1 MAQSTARIDVFEL
14 DPAELTRSAINAIRV
29 SFGIVGIIGIALGF
43 ALLFWPGKSA
53 AVVAA
58 LIGIYVLVAGIV
70 RVGMGV
76 FSRGI
81 SGGRRT
87 LDILLGLVLVIVSVV
102 ALRNLTAAAATIL
115 LIAMIVLG
123 ISWVIEGIVA
133 FIESGKGS
141 SRGWAITYGII
152 SLLAGIA
159 VLVWPGWTVVALAA
173 LAGITFIVLGV
184 LGVVRAFTFGKE
196 LATSD
201 S

>member
-173 LAGITFIVLGV
+173 LAGITFIVLGI

>member
-173 LAGITFIVLGV
+173 LAGITFIVLGI

-196 LATSD
+196 LTTSD

>member
-1 MAQSTARIDVFEL
+1 MAQSTAKIDVFEL
-14 DPAELTRSAINAIRV
+14 DASDLTRSAINAVRA
-29 SFGIVGIIGIALGF
+29 SFGIVGIIGIALGL

-53 AVVAA
+53 VVVTA

-70 RVGMGV
+70 RVGLGV

-81 SGGRRT
+81 SGGKRT
-87 LDILLGLVLVIVSVV
+87 LDILLGLVLIIAAVV
-102 ALRNLTAAAATIL
+102 ALRNLSAAAATVL

-123 ISWVIEGIVA
+123 ISWVVEGIIA

-159 VLVWPGWTVVALAA
+159 VLAWPGWTLVALAA
-173 LAGITFIVLGV
+173 LAGITFIVLGI
-184 LGVVRAFTFGKE
+184 LGVVRAFTFGKDV
-196 LATSD
+196 ATSD

>member
-14 DPAELTRSAINAIRV
+14 DPAELTRSAVNAIRV

-76 FSRGI
+76 FSRGV

-133 FIESGKGS
+133 FVESGKGS

-173 LAGITFIVLGV
+173 LAGITFIVLGI